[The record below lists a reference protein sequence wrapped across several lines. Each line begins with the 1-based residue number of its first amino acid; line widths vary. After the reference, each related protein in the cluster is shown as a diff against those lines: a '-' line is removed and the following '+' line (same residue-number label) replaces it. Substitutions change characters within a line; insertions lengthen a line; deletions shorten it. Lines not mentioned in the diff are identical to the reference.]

1 MTPQQ
6 IVSEDR
12 RTTKSPERK
21 KDETTRPNQMPDKPN
36 FEARVGLFT
45 VIAVLMLMYGWSWLH
60 GLSIFHPPQLFVVEF
75 HDVAGLNNNATV
87 QVNGVRVGTVNKLTL
102 IKKGLVEVEL
112 KINTEGDFAIPEKSL
127 FTIQTV
133 GLVGAKYVEVTLPDD
148 QAHMTKIAQG
158 EHVKG
163 EDPVRVELVM
173 NKLGTSLGK
182 IDFAGVEGRLS
193 TNMERLA
200 KAADSVQTAA
210 DRFGGI
216 SDDAKGAAKSANQF
230 FARGT
235 SSFDRID
242 EVANNSHGALRQFTS
257 TAQDW
262 DTTSRKL
269 NRILDNPALAGDL
282 KETMA
287 KAQATAQS
295 IQSSVHELTSMVQNS
310 QNKQDLLLA
319 LQRLSDSTEN
329 VKKSVQVVQTLAG
342 DKGMRTELRQM
353 LSDARQTMDKV
364 DTVMAQPMFGPDLRN
379 AINNVNTAAIDL
391 DAVTK
396 QMHKVMQEK
405 RPLLKM
411 MFGRP
416 GYIKEE
422 KKAEKAAAVKK
433 DMVAVPPQPAPKDRT
448 TGGASNSNPGS
459 VLSPINP
466 DADPNANAGSKE
478 PQQ

>member
-1 MTPQQ
+1 
-6 IVSEDR
+6 
-12 RTTKSPERK
+12 
-21 KDETTRPNQMPDKPN
+21 
-36 FEARVGLFT
+36 
-45 VIAVLMLMYGWSWLH
+45 MLVYGWTWLH
-60 GLSIFHPPQLFVVEF
+60 GLSIFHPPQIFVVEF

-112 KINTEGDFAIPEKSL
+112 KISTEGDFAIPEKSI
-127 FTIQTV
+127 FTIQTI

-200 KAADSVQTAA
+200 KAADSVQKAA
-210 DRFGGI
+210 DRFGDI

-269 NRILDNPALAGDL
+269 NKILDNPALASDL
-282 KETMA
+282 KDTMA
-287 KAQATAQS
+287 KAQATAQN
-295 IQSSVHELTSMVQNS
+295 IQTAVHELTSMVQNPS
-310 QNKQDLLLA
+310 NKQDLLAA
-319 LQRLSDSTEN
+319 LQRVDESTKN
-329 VKKSVQVVQTLAG
+329 VYESVKIVKSVAG
-342 DKGMRTELRQM
+342 DKGMRTEVRQM

-364 DTVMAQPMFGPDLRN
+364 SDLVAKPEFGGDLRDTI
-379 AINNVNTAAIDL
+379 ANVNRASQDL
-391 DAVTK
+391 DLVARQLHQVLN
-396 QMHKVMQEK
+396 EK
-405 RPLLKM
+405 HPLWKL
-411 MFGRP
+411 MFKRP
-416 GYIKEE
+416 GYIKED
-422 KKAEKAAAVKK
+422 KKGKNAEKAAVVKK
-433 DMVAVPPQPAPKDRT
+433 DVVVKPDTKDGSTTDVIVPDNKSILLVPAQQDSKDSGT
-448 TGGASNSNPGS
+448 THGTDSGS
-459 VLSPINP
+459 
-466 DADPNANAGSKE
+466 AGSKE